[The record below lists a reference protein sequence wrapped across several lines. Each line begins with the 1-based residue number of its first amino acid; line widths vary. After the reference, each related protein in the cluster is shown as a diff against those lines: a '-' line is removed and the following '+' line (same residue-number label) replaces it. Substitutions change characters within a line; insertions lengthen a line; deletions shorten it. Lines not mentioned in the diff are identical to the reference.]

1 MGFDF
6 KNDIPIFLQIIEEIK
21 LRIING
27 VYKKGEKIPSVRE
40 LAVFFEVNPNTVQ
53 KALVE
58 LEETG
63 IILTESTNGK
73 FVTND
78 NNVIEQIKSQMVRE
92 KIDEFFLSM
101 QNLGIEKSEVIKI
114 ISEEWLWRF

>member
-21 LRIING
+21 LIIING